1 MEGANEFYNN
11 SWRLHYLTPND
22 EFAYVIWVGLTQSV
36 DRTKLTSLKQGAI
49 LPTNNYQT
57 WTATSALLGF
67 LACWSTLQILDM
79 SLHNHVG

>member
-22 EFAYVIWVGLTQSV
+22 EFAYVIWVSLTQSV

-57 WTATSALLGF
+57 
-67 LACWSTLQILDM
+67 
-79 SLHNHVG
+79 